1 MLHRVDGNAP
11 VNYGSIVS
19 SEERNKVSPFLGSR
33 PPLGILLFV
42 LSTKNKTMTT
52 RPSYVEVRK

>member
-19 SEERNKVSPFLGSR
+19 FEERNKVSPFLGSR
-33 PPLGILLFV
+33 PPLASILFV
-42 LSTKNKTMTT
+42 LSTKTKL
-52 RPSYVEVRK
+52 